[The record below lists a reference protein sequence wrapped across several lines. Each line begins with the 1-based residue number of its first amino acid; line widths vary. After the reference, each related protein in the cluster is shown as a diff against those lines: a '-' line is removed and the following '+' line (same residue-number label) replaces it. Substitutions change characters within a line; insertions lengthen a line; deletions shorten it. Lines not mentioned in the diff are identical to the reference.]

1 MADASAPAA
10 KKAKVTPA
18 AGRTGGVLVLDFG
31 SQYTQLITRR
41 IRELGVYSALLP
53 GDAEEVPSRPDAASL
68 PSSLRRCSGRRARVW
83 QVEAIRLC

>member
-68 PSSLRRCSGRRARVW
+68 PSAFVAAPLQRAAR
-83 QVEAIRLC
+83 